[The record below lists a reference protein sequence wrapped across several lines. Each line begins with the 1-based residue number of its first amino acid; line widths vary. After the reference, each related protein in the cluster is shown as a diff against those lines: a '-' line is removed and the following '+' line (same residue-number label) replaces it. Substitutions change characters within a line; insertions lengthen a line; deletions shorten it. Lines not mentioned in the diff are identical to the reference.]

1 MRNGKVLQIVEFP
14 TTRYDLLIYFVSI
27 PYSVPQ
33 NIRLAF

>member
-1 MRNGKVLQIVEFP
+1 MRNVKLLKIVEFP

-33 NIRLAF
+33 NIRLSC